1 VNCTKNLGL
10 ARSKCCAWTDDDR
23 IVVRSFRMGVSH
35 RLHVDCSEQNA
46 ALLKLASECGDFDVS
61 VVRLRADLRGAH
73 HELYGGPKP
82 PPLHHDGI
90 NDMFVGKASVV
101 WYRYQ
106 GRWLQRT
113 GAD

>member
-1 VNCTKNLGL
+1 
-10 ARSKCCAWTDDDR
+10 
-23 IVVRSFRMGVSH
+23 MGVSH
-35 RLHVDCSEQNA
+35 RLRVDCSERNA

-82 PPLHHDGI
+82 PPLDHDGI

-106 GRWLQRT
+106 GRWLQLT